1 MDVRWGWFKLC
12 EGWFKPIPRTD
23 EEDVLVSGGDRQLAS
38 ATAILSS
45 NSRALTSLGCSVI
58 GFNSS
63 YLTIGGPQDD
73 LESRDFHRAAATT
86 GLDHLG
92 WAGAT
97 TGRREE
103 MALKPRD
110 GMRAAMTGLETI
122 WRAAARPRREELA
135 AKDMTKELRLL
146 VML

>member
-1 MDVRWGWFKLC
+1 MNVRWGWFKVVRLRSSD
-12 EGWFKPIPRTD
+12 PTYRR
-23 EEDVLVSGGDRQLAS
+23 GGCPDFRGDPAS
-38 ATAILSS
+38 FS
-45 NSRALTSLGCSVI
+45 NGYPCLELGSLTSLGCSVI

-73 LESRDFHRAAATT
+73 LESRDFHRAAATI

-92 WAGAT
+92 WADAT

-110 GMRAAMTGLETI
+110 GTRAAMTGLETI
-122 WRAAARPRREELA
+122 
-135 AKDMTKELRLL
+135 
-146 VML
+146 